1 MLKVNKDAEATPI
14 KVVLVALLFRSS
26 RSHMFF
32 KIGIL
37 QNYSNFTRERLC
49 WSFFLVKLQTC
60 QNF

>member
-32 KIGIL
+32 KIGFFKII
-37 QNYSNFTRERLC
+37 QISRENAC
-49 WSFFLVKLQTC
+49 VGVSF
-60 QNF
+60 